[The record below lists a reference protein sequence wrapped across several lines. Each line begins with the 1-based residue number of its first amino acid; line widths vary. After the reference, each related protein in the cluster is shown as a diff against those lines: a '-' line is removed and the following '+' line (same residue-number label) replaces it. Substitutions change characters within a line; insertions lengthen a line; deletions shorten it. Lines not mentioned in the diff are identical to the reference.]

1 MYEHSKEDA
10 AAQRAQPMT
19 VGAESTYIPN
29 PSVPTRSETPRNPA
43 PKTWSDRLLG
53 VISYVIPLS
62 RIPDEQFLAD
72 LRRRKTEVDEELEE
86 VEKQLELVQS
96 HARKHDT
103 RSPTVGHDS
112 QK

>member
-1 MYEHSKEDA
+1 MYEHSKEDVA
-10 AAQRAQPMT
+10 ARRARLIT
-19 VGAESTYIPN
+19 VEAEPTSIPN
-29 PSVPTRSETPRNPA
+29 PSIPTRPETPRNPS

-72 LRRRKTEVDEELEE
+72 LRRRKTEVDEELEA
-86 VEKQLELVQS
+86 VEKQLELVRS
-96 HARKHDT
+96 HAGKRDT
-103 RSPTVGHDS
+103 SSPTVGYDS

>member
-10 AAQRAQPMT
+10 AARRAQPIN
-19 VGAESTYIPN
+19 VEAESTYIPN
-29 PSVPTRSETPRNPA
+29 PSVPTPSETPRNPT

-72 LRRRKTEVDEELEE
+72 LRRRKTEVDEELEA

-96 HARKHDT
+96 HAGKHDT
-103 RSPTVGHDS
+103 RSPTVANDS